1 MPDAFITLTQRM
13 LSKTEINA
21 NKTVIAFLKEE
32 LGLDYNDKF
41 FENRNKFTIT
51 GQYSDGEKVN
61 VNFFRRSGR
70 GDKMI
75 SIQKLKQYAKAGDK
89 IRLSFNDE
97 ETRIYILL
105 EHLLAHVV
113 DSGEH
118 DETDS

>member
-118 DETDS
+118 DETNS